1 MLHEKAM
8 LVKLNISQ
16 WSGRIKDK
24 KITKETNA
32 FYGAAENS
40 GHYSKIIISKS
51 AIKPIQQA
59 VNEARKFHYENTL
72 PWGDNG
78 ERLLPSKNYLDYT
91 RQLREHNA
99 LFDTQ
104 VKNFLEVYPELIVDA
119 EYKLN
124 KMFNPADY
132 PDVYQLRQRFSFT
145 TEINPVPSGE
155 DFRVNLAQA
164 EQEDIRKQIEHQT
177 RRAQARAMEDL
188 WNRLYDVV
196 SKMADRLSESDAV
209 FRDSLV
215 GNVQSLV
222 QLLPKLNVTE
232 DPDLE
237 KLTRE
242 VERRLC
248 RYTPADLRKNEAA
261 KTEAYHD
268 ASAIVEFMG
277 AYMGNSKTREAAA

>member
-1 MLHEKAM
+1 MIQERAM
-8 LVKLNISQ
+8 LVQLKVSS
-16 WSGRIKDK
+16 WAGKKKDK
-24 KITKETNA
+24 KITRETNS
-32 FYGAAENS
+32 FYGADQSAGYYN
-40 GHYSKIIISKS
+40 KCLVNKD

-72 PWGDNG
+72 PWGDSG

-91 RQLREHNA
+91 SRMRELNA
-99 LFDTQ
+99 AFDRE
-104 VKNFLEVYPELIVDA
+104 VEKFLQVYPTLIEDA